1 MAICEL
7 PGTLRT
13 SKELSNIEKKK
24 AKTTYSMSSKILTY
38 NPAFFL
44 CLPTDLFTK
53 HCHVKWWCLGRN
65 TANTPCTP
73 THLPPLRCG
82 CLSGDE
88 ICLSKAIYITAS
100 IPDSQKDQTLW
111 YSYNVF
117 PVFSNIQN
125 IHFQFFVFF
134 FLYI

>member
-53 HCHVKWWCLGRN
+53 HCHVK
-65 TANTPCTP
+65 
-73 THLPPLRCG
+73 
-82 CLSGDE
+82 
-88 ICLSKAIYITAS
+88 
-100 IPDSQKDQTLW
+100 
-111 YSYNVF
+111 
-117 PVFSNIQN
+117 
-125 IHFQFFVFF
+125 
-134 FLYI
+134 